1 MKSNFEKTNCA
12 DGMTKKKWEIRET
25 DADIRLMASVLNVS
39 EITARAI
46 ANRGIR
52 SKNAAISFLAPSLE
66 KLHDTRNLK
75 DMDKALER
83 VSAAV
88 SAREKI
94 MIYGDY
100 DADGIMSTVILYKTL
115 SRLGADC
122 DFYMPH
128 RIDEGY
134 GLNLSAVKK
143 IADAGVKLLIA
154 VDNGISAVEEVHFA
168 ATLGIQTVIID
179 HHEPGEILPS
189 AVAIVDP
196 KQPNCNYPY
205 KELCAAGLT
214 YKFSLALRAADF
226 ERAERA
232 ENDEFLALAAIATL
246 CDITPLT
253 DENRIIVTHGLAVLN
268 ANKLINPGL
277 GSLITIRGYLEKQ
290 IEAYTVGFVIGP
302 CLNATGRLESAKLA
316 VELLLARA
324 DELQKR
330 MEIAQQLVDL
340 NDARKKL
347 TAECVERAMEKI
359 SGKKLPKVLVLTDFE
374 AHESVAGIVAGRIRD
389 KTCRPTILLT
399 QGDGAVKG
407 SARSVE
413 GYNIFEALYR
423 NRALFQR
430 FGGHAMAAGLT
441 LSEENIETLCDILNA
456 ECTLSEEN
464 FVSVIRI
471 DQELPAEKITLALS
485 DELARLAPFGKENSE
500 PLFVSYGLYV
510 ENARVIAE
518 KNTIIFSFST
528 KNGRRLKGIA
538 FGLNDLYENEQKIDV
553 VYSIETN
560 YWNNSADVQIRIK
573 DFKKS
578 EPTYT

>member
-1 MKSNFEKTNCA
+1 M
-12 DGMTKKKWEIRET
+12 KKWEIRET
-25 DADIRLMASVLNVS
+25 DADIKLMASVLNVS
-39 EITARAI
+39 EITARVM

-52 SKNAAISFLAPSLE
+52 SKNAAVFFLAPSLE
-66 KLHDTRNLK
+66 RLRDPLKLK
-75 DMDKALER
+75 DMDKALTR
-83 VSAAV
+83 ISSAI

-122 DFYMPH
+122 EYYIPH

-134 GLNLSAVKK
+134 GLNIFAVEK
-143 IADAGVKLLIA
+143 IAKSGVNLLIT
-154 VDNGISAVEEVHFA
+154 VDNGISAVEEINSA
-168 ATLGIQTVIID
+168 AALGMETVIID
-179 HHEPGEILPS
+179 HHEPAEILPP
-189 AVAIVDP
+189 AAAIIDP
-196 KQPNCNYPY
+196 KQDDCDYPY
-205 KELCAAGLT
+205 KEMCAACLT
-214 YKFSLALRAADF
+214 YKFSLALCEYVKNPL
-226 ERAERA
+226 ERAEH
-232 ENDEFLALAAIATL
+232 DEFLALASIAAL

-253 DENRIIVTHGLAVLN
+253 DENRIIVTNGLKVLN

-277 GSLITIRGYLEKQ
+277 GSLITMRGCLEKQ
-290 IEAYTVGFVIGP
+290 IEAYTVGFVLGP

-324 DELQKR
+324 DEIQKR
-330 MEIAQQLVDL
+330 IDLAQQLVEL

-359 SGKKLPKVLVLTDFE
+359 TATEEGKLPKVFVLTDFE

-389 KTCRPTILLT
+389 ATCRPTILLT

-413 GYNIFEALYR
+413 GYNIFEALYKHR
-423 NRALFQR
+423 ELFRR

-441 LSEENIETLCDILNA
+441 LPEENVEILRVALNE

-464 FVSVIRI
+464 FHSVLQI
-471 DQELPAEKITLALS
+471 DCELSPEKITLALS

-510 ENARVIAE
+510 ENARVLDE
-518 KNTIIFSFST
+518 KNTIIFTFST
-528 KNGRRLKGIA
+528 ETGRRLKGIA
-538 FGLNDLYENEQKIDV
+538 FGLNKAYSNDSVIDA

-560 YWNNSADVQIRIK
+560 IWNNSADVQIRIK
-573 DFKKS
+573 DLKKN
-578 EPTYT
+578 EPTSA